1 MRNSP
6 SPSLSDLHHPHTLES
21 RYFLLIFCIS
31 AIFLGRILWPFWS
44 IMVLSFLLAS
54 LFRPI
59 YSLLNNLGNKG
70 LPASLASILTCI
82 LIVFLVFIP
91 LLLFIGALS
100 GEALSLYQWGR
111 DAGFGPKAQSFLQEN
126 PMVAQLQTYLQGL
139 GLNFKPTQLTD
150 TLSSLI
156 KTGALF
162 LYNQASSWA
171 GDILQFIALF
181 CMMILIIFFLLIDQ
195 EKLIAF
201 LIRLSPLPDH
211 EDRLLLARFE
221 EIANAILKGNTICGL
236 IQGVIAGAVFAILDL
251 NAPIL
256 WGCIMAVL
264 AFLPIFGIGLVMI
277 PAAMIL
283 AINGKPGT
291 GLFLFLFYMLLSFS
305 VEYLVKPKMVGSQVK
320 MHTLLVFLSLMGG
333 ISVYGVL
340 GIIYGP
346 LIITAF
352 LTLSDIY
359 LARYDFSLQKS
370 QKAMPHRNAD

>member
-1 MRNSP
+1 
-6 SPSLSDLHHPHTLES
+6 
-21 RYFLLIFCIS
+21 
-31 AIFLGRILWPFWS
+31 
-44 IMVLSFLLAS
+44 MVLSFLLAS

-126 PMVAQLQTYLQGL
+126 PMVTQLQTYLQGL

-171 GDILQFIALF
+171 GNILQFIALF

-211 EDRLLLARFE
+211 EDRLLLAKFE
-221 EIANAILKGNTICGL
+221 ETANALLKGNLICGL
-236 IQGVIAGAVFAILDL
+236 IQGIVAGVAFAVLDL
-251 NAPIL
+251 NSPIL
-256 WGCIMAVL
+256 WGCIMAVVG
-264 AFLPIFGIGLVMI
+264 FLPIVGIGLVIII
-277 PAAMIL
+277 PTAMFL
-283 AINGKPGT
+283 AMSGSIGT
-291 GLFLFLFYMLLSFS
+291 GIFLFIFYMILSFS
-305 VEYLVKPKMVGSQVK
+305 MESVVKPKLIGEQVK
-320 MHTLLVFLSLMGG
+320 MHTLLVFLSFMGG
-333 ISVYGVL
+333 LAVYGIL

-352 LTLSDIY
+352 LTLSDLY
-359 LARYDFSLQKS
+359 LARYDFSLQKKS
-370 QKAMPHRNAD
+370 KGSSA